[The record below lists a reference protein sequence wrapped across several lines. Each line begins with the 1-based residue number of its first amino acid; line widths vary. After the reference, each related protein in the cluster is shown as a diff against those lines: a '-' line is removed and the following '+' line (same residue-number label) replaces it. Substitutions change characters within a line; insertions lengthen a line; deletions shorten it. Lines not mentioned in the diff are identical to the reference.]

1 MEDNA
6 VADALK
12 GKRLSGIELGRALE
26 THAGSEAACALSVP

>member
-12 GKRLSGIELGRALE
+12 GKRLSGIEMGRDLE
-26 THAGSEAACALSVP
+26 TNAGSEAACALSVP